1 MVIREEYKYVS
12 TAKSNLETYSQNTL
26 VWLVALFR
34 VEVISNRALSWLAF

>member
-26 VWLVALFR
+26 VWLVR